1 LKNSDKERVTG
12 DRLKPCS
19 YSKLI
24 TYHLVAALES
34 HQITRRAER
43 DARGADCFK
52 RSSDYLSEGDKTNMP
67 VKKYLKES
75 IKLGDKELT
84 VETGRVAKQADGSV
98 VIRYG
103 DTMLLVAAVGA
114 PHTREGI
121 DFFPLT
127 VEYREANYAAGRIPG
142 NYFRREGRPTEKETL
157 TSRLIDRP
165 CRPLFTEGYK
175 NETQVIASVISAD
188 PDNNPDVIAITGASC
203 ALYLS
208 DIPFPNP
215 IAGVRVGLI
224 DGRYIINPTYDET
237 RESRLNLIVAG
248 TEEAIVMVE
257 AGASEVSEEIMV
269 EALML
274 AHKEINRLCRWQREL
289 YKALDIQKRAVEA
302 PALNEEMLGEIE
314 RNYSDRLRASLDT
327 TQQEK
332 RASYAAVDALKKEVV
347 DSYPEDQPEKRQM
360 AKKIFDHLKETIFRD
375 DILNKRRRPDGRR
388 FSEIRPITCEVGWLP
403 RVHGSALFTRGETQA
418 LVTTTLGTK
427 DDEQFMDDLE
437 KGEVKR
443 RFLLHYNFPHYSVGE
458 VGRFG
463 SSSRREIGHGA
474 LARRSIEGV
483 LPDESQFPYTIRI
496 VSDITESNGSS
507 SMASICGGI
516 LSLMDAG
523 VPLKAPVAGVAM
535 GLVMEGN
542 KYAILSDIAGA
553 EDHYGDMDFKVAGTR
568 EGITALQMDIKISG
582 INASILAEALEQAK
596 KGRLHI
602 LDAMEKTIAEPRE
615 DIAPYAPRIIQIK
628 INPDK
633 IREVIGPG
641 GKIIRALVEET
652 GAKIDVED
660 DGTISIASADGA
672 AAQAAIDRIR
682 GITAEAEIGQ
692 TYLGTVSRIVDFGA
706 FVEIFPG
713 TDGLLHISEI
723 ADRRVKDVRD
733 ELKEGQQIMVKC
745 IGKEGNKIKLSR
757 KAILRDE
764 QQKAEAAGAGDGE

>member
-1 LKNSDKERVTG
+1 
-12 DRLKPCS
+12 
-19 YSKLI
+19 
-24 TYHLVAALES
+24 
-34 HQITRRAER
+34 
-43 DARGADCFK
+43 
-52 RSSDYLSEGDKTNMP
+52 
-67 VKKYLKES
+67 
-75 IKLGDKELT
+75 
-84 VETGRVAKQADGSV
+84 
-98 VIRYG
+98 
-103 DTMLLVAAVGA
+103 
-114 PHTREGI
+114 
-121 DFFPLT
+121 
-127 VEYREANYAAGRIPG
+127 
-142 NYFRREGRPTEKETL
+142 
-157 TSRLIDRP
+157 
-165 CRPLFTEGYK
+165 

-208 DIPFPNP
+208 DIPFMNP
-215 IAGVRVGLI
+215 IAGVRIGLI
-224 DGRYIINPTYDET
+224 EGRYMVNPTYDEV

-257 AGASEVSEEIMV
+257 AGASEVSEEIML

-274 AHKEINRLCRWQREL
+274 AHKEINRLCRWQKEL
-289 YKALDIQKRAVEA
+289 YKALDIQKREVV
-302 PALNEEMLGEIE
+302 PPQLNEEMLGEIQ
-314 RNYSDRLRASLDT
+314 RNYSDRLRAALDST
-327 TQQEK
+327 NQEK
-332 RASYAAVDALKKEVV
+332 RDSYAAVDALKKEVV
-347 DSYPEDQPEKRQM
+347 EGYPEDGPEKRQM
-360 AKKIFDHLKETIFRD
+360 AKKVFDHLKETIFRD
-375 DILNKRRRPDGRR
+375 DILNNRRRPDGRR
-388 FSEIRPITCEVGWLP
+388 FSEIRPISCEVGWLP

-427 DDEQFMDDLE
+427 EDEQFMDDLE

-474 LARRSIEGV
+474 LARRAIEPV
-483 LPDESQFPYTIRI
+483 LPDESVFPYTLRI

-507 SMASICGGI
+507 SMASVCGGI

-542 KYAILSDIAGA
+542 KYAILTDIAGA
-553 EDHYGDMDFKVAGTR
+553 EDHYGDMDFKVTGTK
-568 EGITALQMDIKISG
+568 EGITALQMDIKIAG
-582 INASILAEALEQAK
+582 INAQIMAEALEQAR

-602 LDAMEKTIAEPRE
+602 LSVMEQAIAEPRE
-615 DIAPYAPRIIQIK
+615 DISAHAPRIIQIK

-633 IREVIGPG
+633 IRDVIGPG
-641 GKIIRALVEET
+641 GKMIRALVEET
-652 GAKIDVED
+652 GAKIDVSD
-660 DGTISIASADGA
+660 DGTISIATASGEA
-672 AAQAAIDRIR
+672 AEAAVARIR
-682 GITAEAEIGQ
+682 GITAEAEVGQ

-733 ELKEGQQIMVKC
+733 ELKEGQQILVKC

-757 KAILRDE
+757 KAVLRDE
-764 QQKAEAAGAGDGE
+764 DRKTEAASAGESD